1 LKSKTKSL
9 TIFTLFLAFIIT
21 FTAYVSLNV
30 NNKTAFASEIVD
42 TEQELAE
49 ALKAGGEVVLG
60 GDVEVSSQITIS
72 EGVSATLDLNGKTIK
87 AKGDESTTNHIYVL
101 SNKGTLTIN
110 DSVGGGAIVSRGVY
124 NYGELTLNNGT
135 IEACDGNGGYAIN
148 NESGSVFTMNGGV
161 VQATYDDDP
170 TTFDTS
176 DATAI
181 DVSQGNVTTINGG
194 TISCVSN
201 WCYAISSSGTL
212 NITNANN
219 NIKVSGVHG
228 AVAVSA
234 GTATIEGGEFVCD
247 GATNASSDHVL
258 YCSNNA
264 VLTVN
269 GGSFTNNNTDSG
281 SNGAAI
287 CVDGE
292 NGANV
297 EVTVNG
303 GKYVGCSTAITGNDK
318 TVVNGGSFSVQLNN
332 NYDTKQNVEEYLAP
346 GATVEVEGEE
356 ITSAFVAKV
365 GDVCYASFDQALNAV
380 KSMTG
385 DVVVELYDKVT
396 LKSSFTGSYDKIT
409 FVGKSDKAE
418 IYLEVQ
424 GYITATGK
432 KVAFEELTLS
442 KSAGGFINNA
452 GFMNVAFG
460 VYDVVEVNYT
470 NCTFINGSYASSGK
484 VTYTDCTFYKSH
496 EKYGLWAYGDVDAT
510 VVGGKFSSLTEN
522 DDKVRGIKMYAEGA
536 KKTTDLTVEDVDFSE
551 VNEKPAIVL
560 TYGESVTLK
569 GNDYSSTGVFEL
581 DLDGSPDGTALT
593 ADITDIA
600 CKNDNGSC
608 GVLVDGKIYTTVESA
623 VSADV
628 VKKGSEV
635 TLMYAP
641 ANEIV
646 LPYGVNLNTNN
657 YANVSVKE
665 ADLTI
670 TTVQEFIDFANQVNS
685 GNQYKDKIVVL
696 GANIDLNG
704 SETNLWTPI
713 GENADGSKKFYG
725 TFDGNDYVIS
735 NLYVKQGAGY
745 HGAGLF
751 GATCGEIRNFTIDGA
766 YVESISSGSATVNGT
781 AVVAGSTAYG
791 ATISNVHVKN
801 ATVKGNRYVAGI
813 VGYMDGSVINC
824 SVENVNITATPDN
837 LTGSYDNGDKVG
849 GIVGYCNSGA
859 VEISA
864 CELKGELN
872 ITAYRDVAGI
882 VGCLNS
888 TVEVEVNE
896 NVNDADITITIDTVL
911 CGERDNY
918 NVGEFV
924 GRNTPASTS
933 KPNQTTPNAT
943 YTQKVFA
950 PKGNIATG
958 VVFDEGNGS
967 YIYFDLSNLN
977 AEKSIVIKVY
987 SDDTLLATTT
997 LVKDS
1002 YLSYSA
1008 LSTKVCITATSSSW
1022 ATTWEADKTYAL
1034 VPNNAELY
1042 VDGVKVSSV
1051 DKINMYN
1058 TDNPANAREWWEID
1072 GVTAPVEIT
1081 LQNGQ
1086 LKKFATLQSAIDFAT
1101 ATAGDYEIILN
1112 GQIDESI
1119 KIHQTESVNLTIKG
1133 DGENSIFTGYIKIY
1147 GHARSQGA
1155 ETLTFDGIVFSTSVK
1170 NHLFIEQQTQT
1181 SQATSNEE
1189 CYPHNVTIKN
1199 CEFIATGDAVNTAVG
1214 VKFRMAYNT
1223 VIKDVVST
1231 DMHSL
1236 AQLTA
1241 CANGVLIE
1249 NVEIKGK
1256 NGISLNTSYNDIT
1269 VKNVKIDALGYGLRA
1284 DANNGQYE
1292 TNLVVKDCQIEAF
1305 IPVVVRDVKA
1315 DDYYI
1320 SFAGTNVMTAE
1331 NTDGIWCAI
1340 GATEYEE
1347 NGVLPKATIIEI
1359 PVEITGT
1366 VDAGDAVLHQSIKPA
1381 GTGTEND
1388 PFVIANVEAL
1398 EWFRDSVNAG
1408 TSYAGKFIV
1417 LSGDID
1423 LEQKDWYSIGTS
1435 SFPFVGTFDGKG
1447 YTIYNLW
1454 CAEGENGLFGYTSTG
1469 NRADNSGY
1477 RATIKNLTINGAV
1490 VNDANQKHNG
1500 AGALVGCA
1508 NMNTTVEN
1516 VVLTGEIIISGSR
1529 AGGIV
1534 GYNYSGLLVDNCHVI
1549 GDTQTENSIN
1559 ALYWSAGGIVGFGG
1573 GSDSYNYVSNCSVK
1587 NVSVN
1592 AVNHY
1597 GAAAIV
1603 GNVIGSI
1610 ENISAEDVTVTSAY
1624 APEYNGLL
1632 SAGSKA
1638 TGDSFAKDCELIV
1651 DGVKQETVED
1661 MEAELNGVMYS
1672 KLATAIEKAQ
1682 SNDTVKLIA
1691 NFVLSNVIEVNK
1703 NLTLDL
1709 NGYTITVEGVASS
1722 RVIVLVDGCTNF
1734 VINANGGEINSYD
1747 GKAYG
1752 IIDVN
1757 TNADLIVNGGSY
1769 DFATNNGSLFKFRDY
1784 EVDITLNDVIV
1795 NTNGQI
1801 SGPNGS
1807 KNVLTVNG
1815 GTFSAKNTYNAR
1827 NVFAFYIGG
1836 AKATFNDITMEN
1848 EYIGGIENYGG
1859 EVEVNNCDITVSGTN
1874 SAPYLSVAVAV
1885 DGMGNLTVNGGNYKT
1900 APLSASDANGQGA
1913 THGSWTA
1920 MIMSS
1925 GGTLTI
1931 NDGTFENGN
1940 YGDQPATYP
1949 REVLT
1954 VGADTIYGSKVDALL
1969 IINGGK
1975 FTSIGDVIHC
1985 ETIWDQ
1991 DGVGSDTASETI
2003 KIVGGEFEFNGL
2015 VIGGCNP
2022 VDTPNPVVVEM
2033 SGGVYSTF
2041 DEQEYIYLAD
2051 GYKVAKLADD
2061 KFEISEII
2069 VKTYEVGEGKTYAN
2083 LNEAVAMAEADKA
2096 DLVTYEIYG
2105 AVEFETGFAHAK
2117 LPLHVSNM
2125 VSQKAFATIIGMT
2138 DDARLT
2144 ITGGGVPDI
2153 VDVTVKNIAFYD
2165 EGEYLPTANEFMYQN
2180 FINASFENVTFYDG
2194 IRLAGNSSVINC
2206 TVEASTSNEYAI
2218 WMDEGDFVIEN
2229 STVNVRE
2236 GAYGMMKSDNADSI
2250 TLTGNT
2256 LEFHCEAKKEALNTN
2271 GAEITASN
2279 NKFIDCIAG
2288 IVPEDKTNTVN
2299 GKTDIDEI
2307 KEVIAQDNQVTI
2319 NYAIIG
2325 NVKYETLSQ
2334 AIANANEGD
2343 VIKLILDVE
2352 LDEAIVVGADKVITL
2367 DLNNLTL
2374 SGKSNVLGTCL
2385 IKNEGNLTIK
2395 NGVVTYE
2402 YTGAAD
2408 PSFGK
2413 GNYTIVNG
2421 GILTVEEA
2429 TIENTT
2435 AYEINHMH
2443 SAVDNNSTSRDVK
2456 LVLNSGKIVNE
2467 KYVAVRQFAN
2477 SATYKN
2483 EVIVNGGEIIAGKR
2497 AVYVQLLNSNETN
2510 AVKASTVINDG
2521 VLTSYDDEYCL
2532 AVYVYGYSTNLT
2544 NVELRIFGGTF
2555 NGNVALNGKA
2565 SLGMVEGQLEIAGG
2579 TFNGQ
2584 DGVFGYDEIGFGFI
2598 SGGTFV
2604 CEVPEEYWT
2613 PGFVVIYQDGAY
2625 VAMSMSE
2632 FSVIVAVS
2640 LREVA
2645 EQMIIQKVYND
2656 AGVNAFENVVTT
2668 YCAQI
2673 SNVLY
2678 MSEVER
2684 IVQSAMEA
2692 FNKVLTEIEAK
2703 ELATEYSIAV
2713 KEYAELKKVDVKDS
2727 TVATAIENIYS
2738 YATKYDMMVAL
2749 ELAYEAIDQIA
2760 LDKATAL
2767 ENAKTDAINTLMGAN
2782 LENKNDVTSAMIAS
2796 IYACDTVEKVEIA
2809 LAVAQ
2814 TELAEIKSYKALIT
2828 NASNKASESATTI
2841 SSVKTIVERIETNFG
2856 LDLETLKDN
2865 LSTALNELD
2874 LIKENAQ
2881 TLVNNA
2887 VTKDILNTKVNEI
2900 NSAISQVTD
2909 DVKQYIDEHVIDAIT
2924 AQTQEM
2930 TLFKTTVENTING
2943 LSNSFTQEL
2952 SGVKTALQAIK
2963 PLTKAEVETI
2973 LSTGLT
2979 NVETALTQI
2988 DGSLQAN
2995 TNAINSAISQLTTSI
3010 SIIADKVQA
3019 LTDGL
3024 TNLNQ
3029 LAVQAKQAADQAKA
3043 LAEQAKASADNAKLA
3058 AELAKQA
3065 AEKVQT
3071 TEVKAHAALAK
3082 EDVEKWIEEYL
3093 NSLTSALSEGAND
3106 SASAFMVST
3115 FDSTNA
3121 GTITSDTYRQQLEA
3135 KLDGNYT
3142 ETNRKLIL
3150 SYYDQVIAQI
3160 NAAVSKAEIDLAV
3173 ETFKTN
3179 VALVD
3184 TLETLTPA
3192 PRYNDTAVIV
3202 LLVVIVVVEAVIA
3215 VILLVKVLKAKKQND
3230 DGNDGDDGEQQIV
3243 ATEDEKVEGE
3253 EEVVESEDAQ
3263 EESAEDVETESAF
3276 ANIKGVSKTFEQKLS
3291 EADDLIKEGFATISE
3306 KLLGYK
3312 KVNQRVSKKAV
3323 SFRNGRKLIAKMTIV
3338 GKTLRVYLA
3347 LDPNAYEVSKLFQKD
3362 ASDKK
3367 AYEEVPMLLRVRSG
3381 RAIKRAVNVIP
3392 DLAEKF
3398 GLQIKPQPKE

>member
-1 LKSKTKSL
+1 MNKRALKFSVAIVMAIFSIVMGFWLMNAPQSNAYADAPADAVAKLAGTDVYVTNLDDAFTTEVNPTGKQVILLKDYTGDVDIENGAHSFYLNGYTL
-9 TIFTLFLAFIIT
+9 TGTLKLSGGTVNVYGTLAGVTPEGSESIIQNT
-21 FTAYVSLNV
+21 GLDGNYAIHCYSGNLNLGAVTVKAMGENGTAIYSDGNKLNV
-30 NNKTAFASEIVD
+30 NGDVNVTGNVETGVYGIISI
-42 TEQELAE
+42 TEGTYNGSLIEGKDSSLEVVGGKFSSDPSTCVPFGYLINQEDGYYVVSPDLSYSLDSLDKDETGAYLISDE
-49 ALKAGGEVVLG
+49 QDVVIFRTLLSTSDGKNILIGEVFKLTNDIDMQNATLKATGNDSKRFMGTFNGQNYAIKNVNIQADGETYVAFFGNISGATIKDLTLENITVNGGSYTAGLVGFTRNSTIENCKVTGNINITGTSHVGGVHAGGVVNITNC
-60 GDVEVSSQITIS
+60 EVS
-72 EGVSATLDLNGKTIK
+72 G
-87 AKGDESTTNHIYVL
+87 
-101 SNKGTLTIN
+101 
-110 DSVGGGAIVSRGVY
+110 
-124 NYGELTLNNGT
+124 NGT
-135 IEACDGNGGYAIN
+135 ISGTIDVGAISGLISQNSTVVTGNTVSGITVKGDGLVGGLIGRAIVG
-148 NESGSVFTMNGGV
+148 ESGLEVSGNNLT
-161 VQATYDDDP
+161 
-170 TTFDTS
+170 
-176 DATAI
+176 
-181 DVSQGNVTTINGG
+181 DVSVESTGTSYSQNG
-194 TISCVSN
+194 
-201 WCYAISSSGTL
+201 L
-212 NITNANN
+212 
-219 NIKVSGVHG
+219 
-228 AVAVSA
+228 AVGCTQASA
-234 GTATIEGGEFVCD
+234 GQAKYEENIVKD
-247 GATNASSDHVL
+247 S
-258 YCSNNA
+258 

-269 GGSFTNNNTDSG
+269 GQQSDTVYCTQNYD
-281 SNGAAI
+281 GA
-287 CVDGE
+287 DYSE
-292 NGANV
+292 NV
-297 EVTVNG
+297 EAKLQV
-303 GKYVGCSTAITGNDK
+303 
-318 TVVNGGSFSVQLNN
+318 VVNG
-332 NYDTKQNVEEYLAP
+332 EP
-346 GATVEVEGEE
+346 
-356 ITSAFVAKV
+356 
-365 GDVCYASFDQALNAV
+365 YASFEDALNAV

-432 KVAFEELTLS
+432 KVAFEKLTLS

-484 VTYTDCTFYKSH
+484 VTYADCTFYKSH

-522 DDKVRGIKMYAEGA
+522 DDNVRGIKMYAEGA
-536 KKTTDLTVEDVDFSE
+536 KKTTDLTVEDVDFSD
-551 VNEKPAIVL
+551 VNGKPAIVL

-569 GNDYSSTGVFEL
+569 GNNYSSTGVFEL

-646 LPYGVNLNTNN
+646 LPYGVILNTNN
-657 YANVSVKE
+657 NANVSVKE

-670 TTVQEFIDFANQVNS
+670 TTAQEFIDFANQVNS
-685 GNQYKDKIVVL
+685 GNQYRDKVVVL

-882 VGCLNS
+882 VGCVNS
-888 TVEVEVNE
+888 TVEVNE
-896 NVNDADITITIDTVL
+896 NVNDAEISITIDTVL
-911 CGERDNY
+911 CGELDNY

-933 KPNQTTPNAT
+933 TPNQTTSNAT

-950 PKGNIATG
+950 PKGKIATG
-958 VVFDEGNGS
+958 VVLDEGNGS

-1034 VPNNAELY
+1034 VPNYAELY

-1058 TDNPANAREWWEID
+1058 TDNPANARDWWEID

-1112 GQIDESI
+1112 GQVDESI
-1119 KIHQTESVNLTIKG
+1119 EIHQTESVNLTIKG
-1133 DGENSIFTGYIKIY
+1133 DCENSIFTGYIKIY

-1331 NTDGIWCAI
+1331 NSDGFWCAI

-1347 NGVLPKATIIEI
+1347 NGVLPKPATEK
-1359 PVEITGT
+1359 VEIAIEG
-1366 VDAGDAVLHQSIKPA
+1366 
-1381 GTGTEND
+1381 
-1388 PFVIANVEAL
+1388 NVEAGGAEICQPL
-1398 EWFRDSVNAG
+1398 VLSGEGTQEKPFIVRDLRELQLLRDKVNAG
-1408 TSYAGKFIV
+1408 ENYDNKYILLTA
-1417 LSGDID
+1417 DID
-1423 LEQKDWYSIGTS
+1423 LEGKEWTPIGTS
-1435 SFPFVGTFDGKG
+1435 SNPFNGYFDGG
-1447 YTIYNLW
+1447 NHTISNLYINW
-1454 CAEGENGLFGYTSTG
+1454 SKNYVSGGANENYVGLFGYMKGG
-1469 NRADNSGY
+1469 NNSGI
-1477 RATIKNLTINGAV
+1477 ANL
-1490 VNDANQKHNG
+1490 
-1500 AGALVGCA
+1500 
-1508 NMNTTVEN
+1508 TVEN
-1516 VVLTGEIIISGSR
+1516 AQISGCLYVGVILGRSYTGGIIDNCHVKGIISVDAYSY

-1534 GYNYSGLLVDNCHVI
+1534 GRHEYSANSASIAIRNCSVEGI
-1549 GDTQTENSIN
+1549 GQTGIIN
-1559 ALYWSAGGIVGFGG
+1559 CDYQVSYAGGIVGFLAEG
-1573 GSDSYNYVSNCSVK
+1573 NYAIEDVWVK
-1587 NVSVN
+1587 NVEIKGTYGLGGISGIG
-1592 AVNHY
+1592 HY
-1597 GAAAIV
+1597 GNSFDQVSVEEVVVTSINNNPESPRT
-1603 GNVIGSI
+1603 GNVGLVIGACQGTESQPTVI
-1610 ENISAEDVTVTSAY
+1610 ENYVIEQTQATVNGEEIKNVFGNNMNGSAPVTNYVAKVGENYYKSFQEVVDSLLNGNVGSGDVVIELYEDV
-1624 APEYNGLL
+1624 
-1632 SAGSKA
+1632 
-1638 TGDSFAKDCELIV
+1638 
-1651 DGVKQETVED
+1651 
-1661 MEAELNGVMYS
+1661 
-1672 KLATAIEKAQ
+1672 
-1682 SNDTVKLIA
+1682 
-1691 NFVLSNVIEVNK
+1691 VLPYGARTK
-1703 NLTLDL
+1703 
-1709 NGYTITVEGVASS
+1709 YGVA
-1722 RVIVLVDGCTNF
+1722 DTNSIT
-1734 VINANGGEINSYD
+1734 INANGKTITLDQTNSDWSSIGMANQNGKFVIN
-1747 GKAYG
+1747 
-1752 IIDVN
+1752 
-1757 TNADLIVNGGSY
+1757 NAKVVKTGHGATSGAWNKHAVIFDCLVEMNNVEFNNSLAVKNG
-1769 DFATNNGSLFKFRDY
+1769 A
-1784 EVDITLNDVIV
+1784 VLNDVVIKEA
-1795 NTNGQI
+1795 NGYY
-1801 SGPNGS
+1801 G
-1807 KNVLTVNG
+1807 LW
-1815 GTFSAKNTYNAR
+1815 
-1827 NVFAFYIGG
+1827 
-1836 AKATFNDITMEN
+1836 IT
-1848 EYIGGIENYGG
+1848 
-1859 EVEVNNCDITVSGTN
+1859 
-1874 SAPYLSVAVAV
+1874 
-1885 DGMGNLTVNGGNYKT
+1885 
-1900 APLSASDANGQGA
+1900 ANGQ
-1913 THGSWTA
+1913 
-1920 MIMSS
+1920 
-1925 GGTLTI
+1925 
-1931 NDGTFENGN
+1931 
-1940 YGDQPATYP
+1940 
-1949 REVLT
+1949 EV
-1954 VGADTIYGSKVDALL
+1954 VM
-1969 IINGGK
+1969 NGGAINA
-1975 FTSIGDVIHC
+1975 TNG
-1985 ETIWDQ
+1985 
-1991 DGVGSDTASETI
+1991 GRGI
-2003 KIVGGEFEFNGL
+2003 KIADEY
-2015 VIGGCNP
+2015 
-2022 VDTPNPVVVEM
+2022 VDNVE
-2033 SGGVYSTF
+2033 
-2041 DEQEYIYLAD
+2041 
-2051 GYKVAKLADD
+2051 
-2061 KFEISEII
+2061 
-2069 VKTYEVGEGKTYAN
+2069 
-2083 LNEAVAMAEADKA
+2083 
-2096 DLVTYEIYG
+2096 
-2105 AVEFETGFAHAK
+2105 
-2117 LPLHVSNM
+2117 
-2125 VSQKAFATIIGMT
+2125 
-2138 DDARLT
+2138 
-2144 ITGGGVPDI
+2144 
-2153 VDVTVKNIAFYD
+2153 
-2165 EGEYLPTANEFMYQN
+2165 
-2180 FINASFENVTFYDG
+2180 
-2194 IRLAGNSSVINC
+2194 
-2206 TVEASTSNEYAI
+2206 TVELSVTDTVFNTAKKAAVLITSNEGANI
-2218 WMDEGDFVIEN
+2218 TVENIDITNVKEDNTNVVWVDEDRVEGYN
-2229 STVNVRE
+2229 ASTVTGGTINLE
-2236 GAYGMMKSDNADSI
+2236 SDDKVVATISVQNAIKYYS
-2250 TLTGNT
+2250 T
-2256 LEFHCEAKKEALNTN
+2256 LEN
-2271 GAEITASN
+2271 
-2279 NKFIDCIAG
+2279 
-2288 IVPEDKTNTVN
+2288 
-2299 GKTDIDEI
+2299 
-2307 KEVIAQDNQVTI
+2307 
-2319 NYAIIG
+2319 
-2325 NVKYETLSQ
+2325 
-2334 AIANANEGD
+2334 AIADAVEGD
-2343 VIKLILDVE
+2343 VITLVGDLE
-2352 LDEAIVVGADKVITL
+2352 LDEAIVVGVDKVITL

-2421 GILTVEEA
+2421 GILTVEDA

-2435 AYEINHMH
+2435 AYETNHMH

-2497 AVYVQLLNSNETN
+2497 AVYVQLLNSNEAN

-2613 PGFVVIYQDGAY
+2613 PGYVVIAQDGAY

-2656 AGVNAFENVVTT
+2656 AGVNAFENAVTT

-2738 YATKYDMMVAL
+2738 YATKYDMMIAL

-2814 TELAEIKSYKALIT
+2814 TELAEIKSYKALLV
-2828 NASNKASESATTI
+2828 NASTKAEESASEIAN
-2841 SSVKTIVERIETNFG
+2841 VKDVVSRIETTFG
-2856 LDLETLKDN
+2856 ADLETLKGN
-2865 LSTALNELD
+2865 LTTALTD
-2874 LIKENAQ
+2874 LLEIKEDAQ
-2881 TLVNNA
+2881 ELVNNA
-2887 VTKDILNTKVNEI
+2887 VTKDNLTNEI
-2900 NSAISQVTD
+2900 SLINQAIAKVTEDVNKYIEDEVISLITKQNEDYSKFKTGINEALSGLSDDFVQVKDALSKINPLSESQVRD
-2909 DVKQYIDEHVIDAIT
+2909 LLAEGLESVEDVLEQIDADVKQ
-2924 AQTQEM
+2924 
-2930 TLFKTTVENTING
+2930 NTSAING
-2943 LSNSFTQEL
+2943 VVSALEQSINGILEKVEKATEELGKL
-2952 SGVKTALQAIK
+2952 SGNI
-2963 PLTKAEVETI
+2963 
-2973 LSTGLT
+2973 S
-2979 NVETALTQI
+2979 
-2988 DGSLQAN
+2988 SLN
-2995 TNAINSAISQLTTSI
+2995 TMV
-3010 SIIADKVQA
+3010 D
-3019 LTDGL
+3019 
-3024 TNLNQ
+3024 
-3029 LAVQAKQAADQAKA
+3029 QAKQAVDQAKD
-3043 LAEQAKASADNAKLA
+3043 LAEQAKENSELAKQA

-3071 TEVKAHAALAK
+3071 TEVKVHAALAK

-3121 GTITSDTYRQQLEA
+3121 GTITSDAYRQQLEA
-3135 KLDGNYT
+3135 KLEGNYT
-3142 ETNRKLIL
+3142 EANRNLIL
-3150 SYYDQVIAQI
+3150 AYYDQVMAQI
-3160 NAAVSKAEIDLAV
+3160 SAAVSKAEIDLAV

-3243 ATEDEKVEGE
+3243 ATEDEEVEVE

-3291 EADDLIKEGFATISE
+3291 EADDLIKEGFTAISE

-3367 AYEEVPMLLRVRSG
+3367 AYEEVPMLMRVRSG
-3381 RAIKRAVNVIP
+3381 RAIKRTINVIS
-3392 DLAEKF
+3392 DLADKF
-3398 GLQIKPQPKE
+3398 NLELKPEPKQ